1 MVSFGLMLLSSGTA
15 SAVVIR
21 SPIEAFGPDGTSA
34 SSFKNPRDLAFNQA
48 TRGLYAVD
56 GGAPGV
62 FGFDVSAPPAHTPL
76 AGFSPLGTV
85 PTGDDPGLAVD
96 NTALPSSGNV
106 YLVSE
111 AFGTLEVYG
120 FDASG
125 APLGGNFPIDPAITP
140 GAPAGAPKDLCG
152 AAVDSA
158 GNVWV
163 ANFSTQNILEYSSA
177 GAYKGSVSVAGQGF
191 RPCSIAFDSN
201 DDMYLTDGGSTF
213 TLTYKYTA
221 ASGYTAATLI
231 DSSSS
236 RANAVDRSNHHVFVI
251 QNVNAIREFDAAGN
265 PVSVTS
271 EKDSTG
277 DMVIPTAAG
286 PAGVSFRGVT
296 VDSANDRVYA
306 SDGGTGKV
314 RAFGPALTYPDL
326 TIGTASGVENTSV
339 TLNGTVSAQGVALSD
354 CHFEYINLFVASS
367 FDDLSSGGSVPC
379 SPAAGSIPADSAAH
393 PVSATLSGLAPNTSY
408 RFRLVAANAN
418 GPITTPSSE
427 AFETAGAPIVET
439 TGAPAKTTD
448 SAFLGGRVDPAGEPT
463 TYRFEYGT
471 EGPCDSSPC
480 TSTPTRSLGPDEA
493 QEITIKA
500 SAGLFKL
507 GFGPDTTPELPFNAS
522 AAEVQSALQA
532 LPSIGAGNVTVT
544 GGPGDLSGSHPYLAT
559 FGGELAA
566 TDVEGIAVQSGAG
579 KNALSSPHSAT
590 ITTTQEGGGGFN
602 EAQGIAVAAT
612 GGQYKL
618 AFGPDTSADIAFNA
632 PAATVASSLEALP
645 SIGAGNVVVS
655 GGPGDATGSHPY
667 VVHFVGAL
675 ANANV
680 SQLSAPSG
688 TTPLSGT
695 TELGAQTTVPGG
707 VSSES
712 LLVAARLEGLAPS
725 TTYHYRVIADNGNSA
740 GPQFGEDM
748 TVTTFGEEAPLS
760 HGHFPGPAGSDRAW
774 ELVSEPDSGGNPLGG
789 GLSGQPTGAI
799 SDAGD
804 RAVYG
809 VSGGTPLSES
819 GTFATRLY
827 AERTASGWQTK
838 KIYPPREEA
847 TASEWYRPSG
857 PSDLSTM
864 FAENFPPV
872 NGQEFSIWRTAPNAP
887 PVKLF
892 SNPDSS
898 NKGPFL
904 GASNDG
910 SRVLTTLRGSEDPA
924 HPATPGT
931 VNLYD
936 ITSGGTPQ
944 LASLLPSGS
953 VPSCGVVNGSN
964 GSAGLSFE
972 DARSMRW
979 VSPDG
984 SLAFFPSKGDDCDGP
999 QRLYVRDF
1007 GAEATKLMSPPP
1019 VSGGECNSLF
1029 ITSIDGSA
1037 YFYTQSRLVG
1047 KDTQPTNC
1055 EGRGSGDVYRYSVGD
1070 EALECI
1076 TCVTPGFSADIDPG
1090 IGGSNIGWAIGIA
1103 EDGSRVYFT
1112 SFHRLLPG
1120 ASQEKKGIYRL
1131 DVASGELAYVAN
1143 FGYIGSA
1150 GEATMSADGS
1160 IVFFRSD
1167 DPALNSPGGQQNDGT
1182 AQYYRYDDHDRSL
1195 ACVSCP
1201 LDGSLPRGPVKQMG
1215 DAGPGANTLP
1225 LDADGGIFAFVTPT
1239 SLVGA
1244 DQNTAAAGQEA
1255 RVGADA
1261 YEWRQ
1266 GHLLLVSDG
1275 LAKWPEG
1282 GGGPS
1287 VEGITP
1293 SGHDIFFSAA
1303 AQYTQDALDGYTRL
1317 YDARIGGGFEF
1328 PRPPKPCPLEV
1339 CQGTPKGAPE
1349 EAAPGTATIAG
1360 VGNAPGA
1367 SRAACAKP
1375 KRKVRKAGKTRCVK
1389 PARKKQHRSKQ
1400 ANHKRRAQR

>member
-1 MVSFGLMLLSSGTA
+1 MLLSSGTA

-21 SPIEAFGPDGTSA
+21 SQVEAFGPDGTPA
-34 SSFKNPRDLAFNQA
+34 SSFKNPKDLAFNQA
-48 TRGLYAVD
+48 TRGLYAID
-56 GGAPGV
+56 QGTPGV
-62 FGFDVSAPPAHTPL
+62 YGFDVSAPPAHTLL

-85 PTGDDPGLAVD
+85 PTGGEPGLAVD

-111 AFGTLEVYG
+111 STGLVYG
-120 FDASG
+120 FDSSG
-125 APLGGNFPIDPAITP
+125 APLGGSFPIDPAITP
-140 GAPAGAPKDLCG
+140 GAPSGSPKDVCG
-152 AAVDSA
+152 TAVDSA

-163 ANFSTQNILEYSSA
+163 ANYSTQSTLEYSSA
-177 GAYKGSVSVAGQGF
+177 GAYKGSVSVAGQDF

-201 DDMYLTDGGSTF
+201 DDMYLTDGGTEF
-213 TLTYKYTA
+213 RRFTYKYTA
-221 ASGYTAATLI
+221 ASGYTAASLI
-231 DSSSS
+231 DSSSGK
-236 RANAVDRSNHHVFVI
+236 ANAVDRSSHHVFVV
-251 QNVNAIREFDAAGN
+251 QYNNANFNAIHEYDAAGN

-306 SDGGTGKV
+306 SDQATGKV
-314 RAFGPALTYPDL
+314 RVFGPALTYPDL
-326 TIGTASGVENTSV
+326 TLGAVSGVENTSV
-339 TLNGTVSAQGVALSD
+339 TVNGTASAQGVALSD

-379 SPAAGSIPADSAAH
+379 SPAAGSIPADSATH

-439 TGAPAKTTD
+439 TGASARTTD

-471 EGPCDSSPC
+471 EGPCDSNPC
-480 TSTPTRSLGPDEA
+480 ASTPTRSLGPNEA
-493 QEITIKA
+493 QKITIKA
-500 SAGLFKL
+500 SAGQFKL
-507 GFGPDTTPELPFNAS
+507 AFGADTTPGLPFDAS

-544 GGPGDLSGSHPYLAT
+544 GGPGDLSGSHPYLAS

-566 TDVEGIAVQSGAG
+566 TDVAAIAVQSGAG
-579 KNALSSPHSAT
+579 KKALSSPHSAT

-618 AFGPDTSADIAFNA
+618 AFGADTSADIAFDA

-645 SIGAGNVVVS
+645 SIGAGNVVVT

-675 ANANV
+675 ANSNV
-680 SQLSAPSG
+680 SELSATNG

-695 TELGAQTTVPGG
+695 TEFGAQTTVPGG

-712 LLVAARLEGLAPS
+712 LLVAARLEGLAAN

-760 HGHFPGPAGSDRAW
+760 HGHFPGPVGSDRAW
-774 ELVSEPDSGGNPLGG
+774 ELVTEQDSGGNPGG
-789 GLSGQPTGAI
+789 IANAI
-799 SDAGD
+799 SDNGD
-804 RAVYG
+804 RAVYS

-819 GTFATRLY
+819 GTIATRLF
-827 AERTASGWQTK
+827 AERTATGWQTK
-838 KIYPPREEA
+838 KVYPRREEA
-847 TASEWYRPSG
+847 LGTEWYRPSG
-857 PSDLSTM
+857 PSDLSAM
-864 FAENFPPV
+864 FAENYPAV
-872 NGQEFSIWRTAPNAP
+872 QGQEFSIWRMAPDAP
-887 PVKLF
+887 AVKLF
-892 SNPDSS
+892 SNPDSL
-898 NKGPFL
+898 NKGSFF
-904 GASNDG
+904 GASDDG
-910 SRVLTTLRGSEDPA
+910 SRVLAMLRGSQDSA
-924 HPATPGT
+924 HPAAPGT
-931 VNLYD
+931 FNLYD
-936 ITSGGTPQ
+936 ITSGSPQ
-944 LASLLPSGS
+944 LASLLPSGAA
-953 VPSCGVVNGSN
+953 PSCGVVNGTN
-964 GSAGLSFE
+964 GAAGLPHE
-972 DARSMRW
+972 PARSMRW

-984 SLAFFPSKGDDCDGP
+984 SLAFFPSMGDDCNGP
-999 QRLYVRDF
+999 NLLYVRDF
-1007 GAEATKLMSPPP
+1007 EAEGTKLITPSP
-1019 VSGGECNSLF
+1019 VSGPGCNSDF

-1037 YFYTQSRLVG
+1037 YFFTQSRLVG
-1047 KDTQPTNC
+1047 KDTESTNC
-1055 EGRGSGDVYRYSVGD
+1055 EHSGDVYRYSVGD
-1070 EALECI
+1070 DALECI
-1076 TCVTPGFSADIDPG
+1076 TCVTPGFSADIDLGNAPSE
-1090 IGGSNIGWAIGIA
+1090 IGKAIGIA
-1103 EDGSRVYFT
+1103 EDGSRAYFT

-1120 ASQEKKGIYRL
+1120 ASQKKKGIYRL

-1143 FGYIGSA
+1143 FGYIGSS

-1160 IVFFRSD
+1160 IVVFRSD
-1167 DPALNSPGGQQNDGT
+1167 DSALNAPGGQQNDGI

-1201 LDGSLPRGPVKQMG
+1201 LDGSLPRGPVEGFGQSS
-1215 DAGPGANTLP
+1215 GPAPNTLP
-1225 LDADGGIFAFVTPT
+1225 LDADGGTFAFATPT

-1244 DQNTAAAGQEA
+1244 DQNTAAAGQGA

-1261 YEWRQ
+1261 YEWRE
-1266 GHLLLVSDG
+1266 GHILLVSDG
-1275 LAKWPEG
+1275 LAKWPEE
-1282 GGGPS
+1282 GGGPR
-1287 VEGITP
+1287 VQGITP

-1303 AQYTQDALDGYTRL
+1303 AQYTPDALDGYSRL

-1360 VGNAPGA
+1360 VGNNPPRA

-1389 PARKKQHRSKQ
+1389 PARKKQHRSTR